1 MKSLHQSNEDING
14 RGLIFVSSAALLVL
28 GSSLAIVFGMNN
40 ESFDSPPVEKLGQR
54 KTVAGME
61 RRVFSQSALLKSD
74 RDPARNDAESITSDI
89 FENDALHRYIQ
100 RSERRRLQ
108 RLQNERISKKTG
120 SLPQPEDGSY
130 D

>member
-74 RDPARNDAESITSDI
+74 RDPARNDAASITSDI

-108 RLQNERISKKTG
+108 NERISKKTG

>member
-108 RLQNERISKKTG
+108 RLQNERISKK
-120 SLPQPEDGSY
+120 
-130 D
+130 